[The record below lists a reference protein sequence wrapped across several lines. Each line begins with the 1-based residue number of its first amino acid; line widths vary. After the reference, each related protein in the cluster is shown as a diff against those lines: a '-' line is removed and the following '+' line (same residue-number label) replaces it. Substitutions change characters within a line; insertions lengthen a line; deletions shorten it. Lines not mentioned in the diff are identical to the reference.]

1 MERFVEKALIVSFV
15 LLLSGT
21 SQAQGLWSL
30 KPMAGGVL
38 SAYAG
43 EDTEGLKQRMGWT
56 AGVEVGYSISQKF
69 GVSSGLSYSQQGC
82 VLNKDRRA
90 YCKCASNISDAN
102 EDFYLRTKYFSVP
115 LLAEFY
121 VAKGLALKAGIQ
133 ASILHH
139 ATEKYAVMINKYPYP
154 MNDPSAVQYHA
165 TEYYREERYANW
177 KSQMGLVDMTIPI
190 GISYEY
196 AGVVLDARYYYGLT
210 HPFEDLDYDKSFH
223 FWDGGIP
230 HKART
235 SMLTLTLGYRFEL

>member
-56 AGVEVGYSISQKF
+56 AGVEVGFSISQKL

-82 VLNKDRRA
+82 VLNKDGRV
-90 YCKCASNISDAN
+90 YCKCFSNIYDARD
-102 EDFYLRTKYFSVP
+102 DFYLRTKYFSIP

-133 ASILHH
+133 ANILHH
-139 ATEKYAVMINKYPYP
+139 ATEKYAVLINKYPI
-154 MNDPSAVQYHA
+154 DDLSA
-165 TEYYREERYANW
+165 TEYHGAEFYREERHGNW
-177 KSQMGLVDMTIPI
+177 KSQMKSVDLTIPI
-190 GISYEY
+190 GLSYEY
-196 AGVVLDARYYYGLT
+196 AGVVLEARYYYGLT
-210 HPFEDLDYDKSFH
+210 HPLENLDMSYSH
-223 FWDGGIP
+223 FWDGVMP
-230 HKART
+230 RKART